1 MNFTLFNSD
10 TDFFAAKLINSWIK
24 SYKHDFEFALV
35 MEVIDEDAVIEEVMR
50 RVIARVASKK

>member
-35 MEVIDEDAVIEEVMR
+35 MEVIDEVG
-50 RVIARVASKK
+50 